1 MTSFPTPGRYRHFKG
16 NYYEV
21 IDVARH
27 SETEQWLVVYRPLY
41 GDRKLWVRP
50 LEIFQD
56 LKDLDGQQV
65 PRFNRIAD
73 PDSTDADLQDKVS
86 DFCQQ
91 HGLNASPAARLLD
104 LSAEL
109 GELAK
114 VWLQGSD
121 YGRRTE
127 AEVDAQAWQ
136 SEFGDTLFALLALA
150 NESGVRAD
158 QCLLDALERYQR
170 RIERA
175 GHPGSGAE
183 ISDRDPDASATP
195 P

>member
-16 NYYEV
+16 NDYEV

-27 SETEQWLVVYRPLY
+27 SETEGWLVVYRPLY

-50 LEIFQD
+50 LEMFQD
-56 LKDLDGQQV
+56 QKDLDGQQV
-65 PRFNRIAD
+65 PRFTRIAD
-73 PDSTDADLQDKVS
+73 SDSTDADLQDKVS
-86 DFCQQ
+86 GFCKQ
-91 HGLNASPAARLLD
+91 HGLKAPPAARLLD

-114 VWLQGSD
+114 VWLQASD

-127 AEVDAQAWQ
+127 EKVDGQAWQ

-150 NESGVRAD
+150 NETGIRAD
-158 QCLLDALERYQR
+158 QCLLDALERYQC

-175 GHPGSGAE
+175 GHPGSGA
-183 ISDRDPDASATP
+183 
-195 P
+195 